1 MKTTKIE
8 WTDST
13 WNPTTGCTKISEGC
27 RHCYA
32 ATMAVRL
39 KAMGMKKYENGFNL
53 VMHNGVLNEPLK
65 WKKPRT
71 VFVNSMS
78 DLFHENIPF
87 TDA

>member
-32 ATMAVRL
+32 ATMALRL
-39 KAMGMKKYENGFNL
+39 KAMGIKNTER
-53 VMHNGVLNEPLK
+53 VLNWFYILK
-65 WKKPRT
+65 
-71 VFVNSMS
+71 
-78 DLFHENIPF
+78 L
-87 TDA
+87 